1 MFNLTYK
8 TTTMIYGIGIDIV
21 SIKRIRRA
29 NKIHAD
35 KFISRIL
42 TDKEIQESKKLSEPS
57 HYYAG
62 RWAAKEAVSKALK
75 TGMGPNCSWKDIEI
89 YNEPS
94 GSPSCKLHG
103 KALST
108 AKKLGMKNILVT
120 ISHERKNIC
129 AFAVLEISD

>member
-1 MFNLTYK
+1 
-8 TTTMIYGIGIDIV
+8 MIYGIGIDIV

-35 KFISRIL
+35 KFVSRIY
-42 TDKEIQESKKLSEPS
+42 TDNEIEESKKLNDPS
-57 HYYAG
+57 HYFAG

-75 TGMGPNCSWKDIEI
+75 TGMGTDCGWKDIEI

-94 GSPSCKLHG
+94 GSPSCRLYG
-103 KALST
+103 NACAT
-108 AKKLGMKNILVT
+108 AKKLGIKNMLIT

-129 AFAVLEISD
+129 AFAILEVKD